1 MSLAKVDNFSA
12 ICGLFRWCLLQLRE
26 RVRCARFY
34 PYPAFLLLPHAELVS
49 VCLEL
54 NKNLQEIPRARV
66 VDDSTDEGR
75 RVGWHESVAGGRNG
89 RWRAALWDSAVRR
102 QKTRLRFYI
111 FSGDDLIY

>member
-66 VDDSTDEGR
+66 ILLMKVGEWGGM
-75 RVGWHESVAGGRNG
+75 RVWRGGG
-89 RWRAALWDSAVRR
+89 MGDGELHSGTVR
-102 QKTRLRFYI
+102 
-111 FSGDDLIY
+111 